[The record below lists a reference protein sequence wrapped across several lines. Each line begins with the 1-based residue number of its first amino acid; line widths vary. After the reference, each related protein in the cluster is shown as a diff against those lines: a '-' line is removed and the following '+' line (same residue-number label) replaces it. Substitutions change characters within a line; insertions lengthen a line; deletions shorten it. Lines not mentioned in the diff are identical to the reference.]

1 MKIKFENF
9 SLFDNSNVYELS
21 PLTFLIGGN
30 NCGKSTFVNGLEII
44 GNGELQS
51 LNQVRKGKSEI
62 IATYEVLNGLY
73 RKQTFEIGVYDQYFQ
88 GRSFVYINAEGKDIL
103 KVSPFMGNDEGE
115 NIVLYV
121 DRLLAVIEE
130 AGIRITDEEITKFL
144 KKYKVIKKHLKEEKK
159 SVDLEVFQPDKE
171 IEDLERW
178 FFEVGLVEL
187 FELEEFGFDFQQR
200 IINLFIEL
208 YKPYTFSGWHKQGN
222 STNRYWDNT
231 RKPTSINVIKNNDIS
246 SPKRIY
252 NSEDFIAKQLAYDLE
267 KDHFT
272 SSYEYY
278 DEKFRAKWFNK
289 FFGNEKPLKLE
300 AFRDEFFEIMLND
313 RYLTEQGSGITKI
326 LQYILYFSTL
336 TTDVTEI
343 YDIVN
348 HTLESCKSQIER
360 QNYLVEYR
368 EKQAI
373 NKKQFIYIE
382 EPEVHLHPNFQILL
396 AEMIFELSLNSRYH
410 FIIETHSE
418 YIIRKMQLLMAAN
431 KLIPTKLLSLINF
444 GSGKNHGKVQSIHI
458 DSNGSL
464 TKSFYPGFFELSQD
478 LQYQLMLCNRSN
490 KN

>member
-1 MKIKFENF
+1 
-9 SLFDNSNVYELS
+9 
-21 PLTFLIGGN
+21 LTFLIGGN

-73 RKQTFEIGVYDQYFQ
+73 RKQTFEIGGYGELFMS
-88 GRSFVYINAEGKDIL
+88 RSFTYINAMGKDIL
-103 KVSPFMGNDEGE
+103 NVSPFRGHDEGE

-121 DRLLAVIEE
+121 DRLLAEIEE
-130 AGIRITDEEITKFL
+130 TGFSIKDEEIAKFL
-144 KKYKVIKKHLKEEKK
+144 KRYKVIKKHLNEEIK
-159 SVDLEVFQPDKE
+159 SVDLEVFHPEKE

-187 FELEEFGFDFQQR
+187 FDLEELGFDFQQK
-200 IINLFIEL
+200 IINFFINL
-208 YKPYTFSGWHKQGN
+208 YQPYTFLGFSSRHGN
-222 STNRYWDNT
+222 SIIRVWDKT
-231 RKPTSINVIKNNDIS
+231 RKPVSINVIKNNDIS

-267 KDHFT
+267 KDHYT

-289 FFGNEKPLKLE
+289 FFDNEKPLKLE
-300 AFRDEFFEIMLND
+300 AFRHGVFEIMLND

-336 TTDVTEI
+336 TTDVI
-343 YDIVN
+343 NHYDEVN
-348 HTLESCKSQIER
+348 HTLESCKTQFER
-360 QNYLVEYR
+360 QNYLVEFR
-368 EKQAI
+368 EEQAI

-418 YIIRKMQLLMAAN
+418 YIIRKMQLLMATN
-431 KLIPTKLLSLINF
+431 KLIPTKLLRIINF
-444 GSGKNHGKVQSIHI
+444 GAGKNHGKVQSIHI

-464 TKSFYPGFFELSQD
+464 TKSFYPGFFDLSQD